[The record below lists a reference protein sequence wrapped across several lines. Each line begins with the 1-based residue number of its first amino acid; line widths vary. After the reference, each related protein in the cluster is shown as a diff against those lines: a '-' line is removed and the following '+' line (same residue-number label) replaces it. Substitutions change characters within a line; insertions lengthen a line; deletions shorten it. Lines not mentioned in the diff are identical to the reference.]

1 MYFFEIKI
9 HLKYYSHQ
17 GFGVLAVALASQAI
31 SILSTLID
39 DLHVEGFSAPPAAAE
54 EREDPLLCMQTQ
66 YTAQQR
72 VQKITGSIN
81 LTTLLFTLLSVAYKK
96 VY

>member
-1 MYFFEIKI
+1 MQCFSI
-9 HLKYYSHQ
+9 LKFCSHQ

-31 SILSTLID
+31 TILSSLID

-54 EREDPLLCMQTQ
+54 EKDDPALCMRTQ

-81 LTTLLFTLLSVAYKK
+81 LTTLLFTILSVAYKK
-96 VY
+96 VN